1 MLVKDAIVA
10 AAGAAVL
17 IARRTR
23 ARSLAHSAAALEGA
37 ARWPRSA
44 ALAAAVLATALFVE
58 HTLRHPDGGWD
69 AWAIWNLRA
78 RFLARAGEDFRVAF
92 SPDLLFW
99 THQDYPLLVPGIV
112 AQAFLLW
119 GTQPLWIPALVS
131 YALAALCVSVLAG
144 AAGSLRGPPWGA
156 LAALAL
162 LATPC
167 FIGFAANQQADVPVG
182 AYVLM
187 ASALIAFGIESRQP
201 AAFGVA
207 GIAASLAAWTKN
219 EGAVYLVCLVVAIA
233 GVRWARGRERL
244 RALGWFACGA
254 APVVALLVY
263 FKIAIAHVNDLL
275 SQPSTGR
282 LFDVSRWGE
291 LALALARRAIFFQT
305 WALWLVAEI
314 LVLVAVVPRLP
325 ARPAARTVGVA
336 LVLGFAATL
345 PIYVLQPH
353 PLLWFFRAS
362 IDRVLIQLW
371 PSALLATVLA
381 IAPRT
386 VEIQVPGVT
395 PSFSEPTDVPGA
407 SPSPHASA
415 NDR

>member
-1 MLVKDAIVA
+1 
-10 AAGAAVL
+10 
-17 IARRTR
+17 
-23 ARSLAHSAAALEGA
+23 
-37 ARWPRSA
+37 
-44 ALAAAVLATALFVE
+44 VLATAFFVE

-78 RFLARAGEDFRVAF
+78 RFLARAGEDFRSAF

-99 THQDYPLLVPGIV
+99 AHQDYPLLVPGIV
-112 AQAFLLW
+112 AQAFLFW

-131 YALAALCVSVLAG
+131 YALAALCASVLAG
-144 AAGSLRGPPWGA
+144 AAGALRGPSWGA

-167 FIGFAANQQADVPVG
+167 FIGFAANQQSDVPVG
-182 AYVLM
+182 AFVLC
-187 ASALIAFGIESRQP
+187 ASALIAFGIESRRRSTF
-201 AAFGVA
+201 AVA

-219 EGAVYLVCLVVAIA
+219 EGAVYLVCLALAIA
-233 GVRWARGRERL
+233 AVRWAPGRERL
-244 RALGWFACGA
+244 RALASFACGA

-263 FKIAIAHVNDLL
+263 FKIAVAHVNDLL
-275 SQPSTGR
+275 SEPSRGR

-291 LALALARRAIFFQT
+291 LALALARRATFFQT
-305 WALWLVAEI
+305 WGLWLVAEI
-314 LVLVAVVPRLP
+314 VVLAAVVPRLP
-325 ARPAARTVGVA
+325 ARPAARTVAVA

-386 VEIQVPGVT
+386 DEVQAPEVS
-395 PSFSEPTDVPGA
+395 PSFAEPTDVPGA

-415 NDR
+415 NER